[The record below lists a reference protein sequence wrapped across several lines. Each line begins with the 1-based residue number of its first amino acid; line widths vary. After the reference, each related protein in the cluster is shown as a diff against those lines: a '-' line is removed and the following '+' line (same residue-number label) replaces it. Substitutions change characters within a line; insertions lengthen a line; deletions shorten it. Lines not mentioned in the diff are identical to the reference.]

1 MWEENVR
8 IIGVQMKSANTNRTD
23 NGEGKPLCTNA
34 SLCVYLLEDQK
45 EDLQEDN
52 HAWMSIKTDVE
63 GRRLREWRGLD
74 TPVAWADND
83 ECHRLALGW
92 TINESGSTP
101 PQE

>member
-1 MWEENVR
+1 MA
-8 IIGVQMKSANTNRTD
+8 KAN
-23 NGEGKPLCTNA
+23 LY
-34 SLCVYLLEDQK
+34 VYVLYLNKLVFKNEFNQIQTYNT
-45 EDLQEDN
+45 EIFIFIYWINISNIEL
-52 HAWMSIKTDVE
+52 IKVKHRTDVE

-83 ECHRLALGW
+83 ECHRLAFSW

>member
-1 MWEENVR
+1 MTKIFFYHRQSN
-8 IIGVQMKSANTNRTD
+8 QTLLFFLSK
-23 NGEGKPLCTNA
+23 K
-34 SLCVYLLEDQK
+34 VYR
-45 EDLQEDN
+45 
-52 HAWMSIKTDVE
+52 TDVE

-83 ECHRLALGW
+83 ECHRLALSW

>member
-1 MWEENVR
+1 MSS
-8 IIGVQMKSANTNRTD
+8 IDLDLALPKIFLKST
-23 NGEGKPLCTNA
+23 
-34 SLCVYLLEDQK
+34 
-45 EDLQEDN
+45 
-52 HAWMSIKTDVE
+52 ITDVE
-63 GRRLREWRGLD
+63 GRRLRKWRGLD

>member
-1 MWEENVR
+1 MW
-8 IIGVQMKSANTNRTD
+8 NRD
-23 NGEGKPLCTNA
+23 PYKKGPR
-34 SLCVYLLEDQK
+34 VYR
-45 EDLQEDN
+45 
-52 HAWMSIKTDVE
+52 TDVE

>member
-1 MWEENVR
+1 MHNEER
-8 IIGVQMKSANTNRTD
+8 QSII
-23 NGEGKPLCTNA
+23 
-34 SLCVYLLEDQK
+34 
-45 EDLQEDN
+45 
-52 HAWMSIKTDVE
+52 TDVE

-83 ECHRLALGW
+83 ECHRLALGK

>member
-1 MWEENVR
+1 MIPN
-8 IIGVQMKSANTNRTD
+8 KTD
-23 NGEGKPLCTNA
+23 QGEGKPLCT
-34 SLCVYLLEDQK
+34 STK
-45 EDLQEDN
+45 EYYN
-52 HAWMSIKTDVE
+52 WPSTNSIITDVE

-74 TPVAWADND
+74 TPVIWADND

>member
-1 MWEENVR
+1 MV
-8 IIGVQMKSANTNRTD
+8 IIKKITKVKYR
-23 NGEGKPLCTNA
+23 
-34 SLCVYLLEDQK
+34 
-45 EDLQEDN
+45 
-52 HAWMSIKTDVE
+52 TDVE

>member
-1 MWEENVR
+1 MWEVDVR
-8 IIGVQMKSANTNRTD
+8 IIGVEMKFFDTDRTD
-23 NGEGKPLCTNA
+23 NGEGKPLCIYTFNFKV
-34 SLCVYLLEDQK
+34 L
-45 EDLQEDN
+45 
-52 HAWMSIKTDVE
+52 TDVE

-83 ECHRLALGW
+83 ECHRLAFSW

>member
-1 MWEENVR
+1 MWEEYVG
-8 IIGVQMKSANTNRTD
+8 IVGVKMKFANTNRTD
-23 NGEGKPLCTNA
+23 NGEGKPLCT
-34 SLCVYLLEDQK
+34 YTFFYKKKFFLE
-45 EDLQEDN
+45 N
-52 HAWMSIKTDVE
+52 ISIITDVE

-83 ECHRLALGW
+83 ECHRLALGK

>member
-8 IIGVQMKSANTNRTD
+8 IIGGQMKSANTNKTG
-23 NGEGKPLCTNA
+23 NGEGKPLCT
-34 SLCVYLLEDQK
+34 STYLRLK
-45 EDLQEDN
+45 KN
-52 HAWMSIKTDVE
+52 FYKKIKKSTITDVE

>member
-1 MWEENVR
+1 MW
-8 IIGVQMKSANTNRTD
+8 NRD
-23 NGEGKPLCTNA
+23 PYKKG
-34 SLCVYLLEDQK
+34 SRVYR
-45 EDLQEDN
+45 
-52 HAWMSIKTDVE
+52 TDVE

>member
-1 MWEENVR
+1 MIKIKKNFFLFSN
-8 IIGVQMKSANTNRTD
+8 SA
-23 NGEGKPLCTNA
+23 
-34 SLCVYLLEDQK
+34 
-45 EDLQEDN
+45 
-52 HAWMSIKTDVE
+52 ITDVE

-74 TPVAWADND
+74 TPVVWADND

>member
-1 MWEENVR
+1 LL
-8 IIGVQMKSANTNRTD
+8 IPIGLITAK
-23 NGEGKPLCTNA
+23 A
-34 SLCVYLLEDQK
+34 SLYVHGLAFIINWADCSNLLYILPRTQTILNRWVRK
-45 EDLQEDN
+45 KKQS
-52 HAWMSIKTDVE
+52 AITDVE

-83 ECHRLALGW
+83 ECHRLALGG

>member
-1 MWEENVR
+1 MWEEYVR
-8 IIGVQMKSANTNRTD
+8 IIGGKMKFANTNRTD
-23 NGEGKPLCTNA
+23 NGEGKPLCTCIYAARYREKKN
-34 SLCVYLLEDQK
+34 K
-45 EDLQEDN
+45 
-52 HAWMSIKTDVE
+52 AWNTITDVE

-83 ECHRLALGW
+83 ECHRLALCR